1 MSLLNRASHG
11 NHSVLV
17 AIFKL
22 LQTEKKRLTTENVQN
37 LCAPGEVGDKAKVRQ
52 TINAWL
58 ALGMLQEVDERI
70 TIHEDVRKDER
81 AIDALPHLARRLIL
95 RSENNSNLWAK
106 EDARASEF
114 VRGICWALAQDVWTV
129 SMDSWDEIQTLI
141 QQQLG
146 SGSTEIFQNSVN
158 WKGFK
163 AWAAYLGF
171 AWCSTKSSSG
181 IIVDPTQAVRSILPG
196 VFGRRKNLE
205 AAEFLKAISSEI
217 PVLDGGVYRVEV
229 ESRLRKERD
238 GPLVWSPPPNNQIST
253 SLSQS
258 ILRLIA
264 DGTLVGDNKADSDE
278 AIRITLTGR
287 NQSKL
292 KTFSHFS
299 RA

>member
-1 MSLLNRASHG
+1 MAT
-11 NHSVLV
+11 SVLV

-22 LQTEKKRLTTENVQN
+22 LQTEKKRLTTENVHN

-70 TIHEDVRKDER
+70 TIHEDVRKDEC
-81 AIDALPHLARRLIL
+81 AIDALPHLPGTNLVRRTTQICG
-95 RSENNSNLWAK
+95 RRRMQFA
-106 EDARASEF
+106 EF
-114 VRGICWALAQDVWTV
+114 VRGICWALAQDAWTV

-146 SGSTEIFQNSVN
+146 TGSNEIFQNGVN
-158 WKGFK
+158 WRGFK
-163 AWAAYLGF
+163 AWAVYLGF

-196 VFGRRKNLE
+196 VFGRRKSLE

-229 ESRLRKERD
+229 ESRLRKESD

-264 DGTLVGDNKADSDE
+264 EGTLVGDNKADSDE

-292 KTFSHFS
+292 KTFSHFA